1 MLSYCTI
8 LGAIIVLPKKPA
20 PSNAV
25 STNNQFYSLLRTLA
39 QIRTLISRSNQKRS
53 LRTNATQ
60 IIPLIR
66 RSAHFQLQTQTKG
79 QKKGFRGVWRD
90 RAICDA

>member
-8 LGAIIVLPKKPA
+8 LGVIIAPLKKPT
-20 PSNAV
+20 PPKAV
-25 STNNQFYSLLRTLA
+25 LTNNQIGSLLRTLA
-39 QIRTLISRSNQKRS
+39 QIHSVISRSNQKRS
-53 LRTNATQ
+53 LRTSAMQ

-79 QKKGFRGVWRD
+79 QKKGLRGVWRD